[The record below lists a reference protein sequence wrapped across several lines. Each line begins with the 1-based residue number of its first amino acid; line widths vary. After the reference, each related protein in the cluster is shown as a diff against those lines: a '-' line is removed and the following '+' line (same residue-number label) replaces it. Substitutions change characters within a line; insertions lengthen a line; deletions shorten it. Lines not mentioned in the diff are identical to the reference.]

1 MCRIYRGQF
10 FPARFEFWNL
20 TLSIRTKSQNFFKQ
34 VICVKIS
41 SREIRLVKQ
50 VAFTLP
56 SLRNPSILSTNYLL
70 SDIFVA
76 LLCCLTKHIW
86 HYLAEL
92 SSIALAHLSQYFSII
107 IAPSV
112 LYLTNLVASSPHP
125 IQNLEFF
132 SELDVKGSILFN
144 VFSNNYIFSNYI
156 ERRYIINT

>member
-1 MCRIYRGQF
+1 M
-10 FPARFEFWNL
+10 L
-20 TLSIRTKSQNFFKQ
+20 
-34 VICVKIS
+34 
-41 SREIRLVKQ
+41 
-50 VAFTLP
+50 
-56 SLRNPSILSTNYLL
+56 
-70 SDIFVA
+70 FV
-76 LLCCLTKHIW
+76 TKHIW

-144 VFSNNYIFSNYI
+144 VFSNNYIFSNY
-156 ERRYIINT
+156 RRKLPYKYIKQLSVSAPRLLRFKENGIRFFHVVRHTSVSISSISTW

>member
-50 VAFTLP
+50 VAFTQP
-56 SLRNPSILSTNYLL
+56 SLRNPSNLSTNYLL

-156 ERRYIINT
+156 EGSYLINT